1 MSPEVTVLMSVYNGE
16 LFLRES
22 IESILNQTFN
32 DFEYLIINDGS
43 TDSSRDIIESY
54 NDSRIVLY
62 NNEENMGLTKS
73 LNIGIHRARGE
84 YIARQDADDV
94 SHPDR
99 LKMQYEYMETNNCD
113 VTCCRYQYIDKR
125 GKRLLW
131 VSEIFSS
138 QSLKR
143 TLIDLKDPIAHG
155 SVLMNKNSLVDAG
168 EYNESFEFS
177 QDYELWLRLLSM
189 GKRIECVDYVGYY
202 QRLLPQ
208 VDKTKRDTQRW
219 YTAIVNDY
227 YVNGK
232 AMSTSEFADLK
243 YALVSSGRFKQRIR
257 KSVLR
262 HFSYWFKIQNI
273 QFRAFF
279 ESFLVKSRYP
289 RHLWNN
295 GIRVLMVTGVY
306 HPEVSGAANQCRQL
320 VNTLKEKAIFE
331 VLTTTRDPNLPSR
344 CQIDGVDVS
353 RVLLERSSVRHY
365 CKAALKFMA
374 FFLSRRKH
382 FQIVHLHGFSL
393 KSVLIVILSKIFH
406 KKIIIKMTS
415 LGHDEPVAM
424 MQRGY
429 LLNYFF
435 SRADVYVGMTPRIQ
449 ELYYQSKLPSNR
461 LKQVPNG
468 VDTDRFSPVTDQEKV
483 KLRNQLGLPEN
494 IKLILF
500 VGHFSREKCP
510 DLLLTAWKRHVAETS
525 PDSGI
530 VFVGSTN
537 PDHYE
542 VDAELVSDIQQL
554 AKPYINKNIF
564 FIERAHEIEKYY
576 KTADMFIL
584 PSLREGLPNSLLEA
598 MACGL
603 PVIVSK
609 LNGISD
615 WIVKDGING
624 CIVPSSNMEKLG
636 KAIIRILVNKTDAY
650 KFGLNGRIKVVENF
664 SIDEVTKRYE
674 KVYSQVIQNY
684 RSLN

>member
-1 MSPEVTVLMSVYNGE
+1 MSPKVSVLMSVYNGE
-16 LFLRES
+16 KYLRES
-22 IESILNQTFN
+22 IDSILNQTFT
-32 DFEYLIINDGS
+32 DFEFLITDDGS

-365 CKAALKFMA
+365 CKAALMFTA

-393 KSVLIVILSKIFH
+393 KSALIVILSKIFH
-406 KKIIIKMTS
+406 KKSIIKMTS

-424 MQRGY
+424 MQRGF

-435 SRADVYVGMTPRIQ
+435 SRADVYMEMTPHIKG
-449 ELYYQSKLPSNR
+449 LYYQSRLPSNR
-461 LKQVPNG
+461 LKQIPNG
-468 VDTDRFSPVTDQEKV
+468 VDTDRFCPVTNQAKV
-483 KLRNQLGLPEN
+483 KLRNQLGLPEK

-510 DLLLTAWKRHVAETS
+510 DILLNTWMETIVKTF
-525 PDSGI
+525 PESGI
-530 VFVGSTN
+530 VFIGSTN

-542 VDAELVSDIQQL
+542 VDTDMVKEVKRL
-554 AKPYINKNIF
+554 AKTYQGKRVF
-564 FIERAHEIEKYY
+564 FVERTHETEKYY
-576 KTADMFIL
+576 QAADIFVM
-584 PSLREGLPNSLLEA
+584 PSLREGLPNAMLEA
-598 MACGL
+598 MSCEL
-603 PVIVSK
+603 PVIVSE
-609 LNGISD
+609 LEGVTDWVVEDGVNGLLISPGSEVELSD
-615 WIVKDGING
+615 
-624 CIVPSSNMEKLG
+624 
-636 KAIIRILVNKTDAY
+636 AIIRLLSNSS
-650 KFGLNGRIKVVENF
+650 F
-664 SIDEVTKRYE
+664 SIELGRKPG
-674 KVYSQVIQNY
+674 Q
-684 RSLN
+684 